1 MKAPDKAADRT
12 SRRSS
17 VNRSSVLIAEFGG
30 KLGDLPFPC
39 SCDEAVGLPQITVH
53 LVAVTVTNLLPC
65 QRRSRVELGSFGG
78 RLAWFGLITGCAAAP
93 FLAKRGKPV
102 IQRLAP
108 SLRSF
113 LVRGAFALGLLG
125 MLSAARLCVADD
137 GGENQPDWRT
147 FELGNSGDL
156 FVKILVKRRA
166 TMADRDW
173 LMFEFENRASEPV
186 VLRNPHYHTRRTCY
200 HLANGKAANF
210 SSLASGNPY
219 DMFPEAWRTTPV
231 SPITVKPGKHRISEQ
246 PSDYSTAL
254 LGLPPRG
261 GYLVKASVHFRTDV
275 VGQDAIDT
283 GYPGTAIE
291 FEWLY
296 PTEEQLAEMR
306 QRLKQLLQ
314 EPKNRAYHAYILNAL
329 LKVPE
334 VAEAAPTTAMLDALQ
349 RRKEPFE
356 GREYLADSI
365 SERFATDPD
374 VIKHFRQRLLDGD
387 QRAIEDLVRAKK
399 VWSNE
404 LLEPLL
410 TLFEGQSRGRR
421 TVITMIAERHMGER
435 PDPAVAKRL
444 SRAWLRDARYLDKQP
459 QEVDRDYR
467 PLWAWELT
475 ALGQTRDMEMLPR
488 IVPLL
493 DDKTRVYPEGPTS
506 RATSVIPPTRAC
518 DAALVA
524 ISYLLDG
531 KAAGQVSSF
540 DVQNRVPRT
549 PDMTFRTRWKLEEE
563 GAAAIR
569 DKMIAAMKK
578 RLTERDSNE
587 GKSSD

>member
-1 MKAPDKAADRT
+1 M
-12 SRRSS
+12 
-17 VNRSSVLIAEFGG
+17 
-30 KLGDLPFPC
+30 
-39 SCDEAVGLPQITVH
+39 
-53 LVAVTVTNLLPC
+53 
-65 QRRSRVELGSFGG
+65 QR
-78 RLAWFGLITGCAAAP
+78 
-93 FLAKRGKPV
+93 
-102 IQRLAP
+102 QNP
-108 SLRSF
+108 SLRS
-113 LVRGAFALGLLG
+113 LLARGAFALSLLG
-125 MLSAARLCVADD
+125 VLSPAGLRAADS
-137 GGENQPDWRT
+137 ENQPGWST

-156 FVKILVKRRA
+156 FVRILVRRQA

-173 LMFEFENRASEPV
+173 LAFEFENRGSKPV
-186 VLRNPHYHTRRTCY
+186 VLRNPNYHTRRTCY
-200 HLANGKAANF
+200 RLADGKTANGGG
-210 SSLASGNPY
+210 LASGNSY
-219 DMFPEAWRTTPV
+219 DMFPKAWRTTPV

-261 GYLVKASVHFRTDV
+261 GYLVKASVRFSTEV

-283 GYPGTAIE
+283 KHPGAAIE

-296 PTEEQLAEMR
+296 PTEEQFAQMR
-306 QRLKQLLQ
+306 QRLKQLL
-314 EPKNRAYHAYILNAL
+314 ERPKNRAYHAYILNAL

-334 VAEAAPTTAMLDALQ
+334 VAKAAPVTAMLDALQ

-365 SERFATDPD
+365 SERFATDPE
-374 VIKHFRQRLLDGD
+374 VIKHFRQRLLAGD

-410 TLFEGQSRGRR
+410 TLFEEQPRGRR
-421 TVITMIAERHMGER
+421 PVIAIIAERHMGER

-459 QEVDRDYR
+459 QEVDSDYR
-467 PLWAWELT
+467 SLWAVELT
-475 ALGQTRDMEMLPR
+475 ALAQTRDIEMLPR

-493 DDKTRVYPEGPTS
+493 DDKTRIYPEGPTS
-506 RATSVIPPTRAC
+506 RAAFVIPPTRAC
-518 DAALVA
+518 DAALAA

-531 KAAGQVSSF
+531 KAAGQVSSLG
-540 DVQNRVPRT
+540 VHNRVPRT
-549 PDMTFRTRWKLEEE
+549 PDMTFQARWKLEEE
-563 GAAAIR
+563 AATAIR
-569 DKMIAAMKK
+569 DEMIAAMKK

-587 GKSSD
+587 GGSSD